1 MSSRI
6 RPQRVGDL
14 LRDELSLI
22 LSREM
27 GDPRVRLISV
37 TAVEMSPD
45 LRLAKVYL
53 SPVDP
58 AADVGEIIRVLERAE
73 RFLRA
78 QLGRRKLG
86 LRHLPDLRFLHDDS
100 IERGSRIDRILR
112 ELQEQEGDGEA

>member
-1 MSSRI
+1 MSSHI

-86 LRHLPDLRFLHDDS
+86 LRHLPELRFLHDDS
-100 IERGSRIDRILR
+100 IERASRIDRILR